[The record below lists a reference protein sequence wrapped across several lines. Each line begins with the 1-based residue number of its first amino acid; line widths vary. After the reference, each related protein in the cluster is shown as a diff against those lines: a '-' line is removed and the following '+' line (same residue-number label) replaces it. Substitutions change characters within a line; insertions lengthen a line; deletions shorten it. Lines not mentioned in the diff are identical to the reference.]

1 MLEIAEREPM
11 GGNVAGACSSVANVF
26 CVGCGTLRVRLSLEA
41 LCCMHHTL
49 SRPTSTFLPG
59 KFSKEGDPYGGVIA
73 WRATGGG
80 VEDYGVRLAR
90 FPAAV
95 LPARSGE

>member
-26 CVGCGTLRVRLSLEA
+26 CVGYGTLRVCLSLNA

-49 SRPTSTFLPG
+49 SRPTSTLLPG
-59 KFSKEGDPYGGVIA
+59 KFSKEGDPFGGVIA

-95 LPARSGE
+95 LPAWSGE